1 MKDSDSR
8 AGAYIEEYGRT
19 CWEADVLPASVIEA
33 AIDAAIEERLN
44 DAIWNQRDREIER
57 ARDLL

>member
-1 MKDSDSR
+1 M
-8 AGAYIEEYGRT
+8 
-19 CWEADVLPASVIEA
+19 LPASVIEA